1 MKNITLSVDDQL
13 LERVREKLRA
23 SGKTVNQ
30 EIRDHFRH
38 ITGETNLDEEIE
50 AFRKRAGQGNS
61 NGWKWNREDA
71 YEGRLEW
78 PRQ

>member
-1 MKNITLSVDDQL
+1 MKRITVSLDDQL

-23 SGKTVNQ
+23 SGKTLNQ

-38 ITGETNLDEEIE
+38 IAGETDLDEEIE
-50 AFRKRAGQGNS
+50 AFRRRAGQGNS

-71 YEGRLEW
+71 YERRLK
-78 PRQ
+78 